1 MITKDRMHAGRS
13 TVGDRKMNK
22 SYRIITDASADI
34 DPVLA
39 QEKRIIFIPM
49 TYLLDGEEFVCSGP
63 GNEGS
68 VRDFYEALRKGGKP
82 STSQISPQVYE
93 DFFEMFACHGEDILY
108 ISLSGGLSGTLQS
121 ATLAAMELRERYPD
135 SEIICVDSR
144 SATIGMGLLLEA
156 AANNRDRGMS
166 LHENVRWL
174 KEHRLEIQH
183 WFMVDNL
190 GFLKRGGRISAATAM
205 VGTLLNIHPLLKIE
219 ADGTLI
225 NFEKCRGSKA
235 GIARLVQL
243 FDETAPKDVDQHVY
257 VVHADNPE
265 AAEKLRREIL
275 SVRQR
280 ASVSV
285 VQLCPV
291 IGTHVGPDMC
301 AIAHWGRPESART
314 AKP

>member
-1 MITKDRMHAGRS
+1 MGWQMK
-13 TVGDRKMNK
+13 N

-39 QEKRIIFIPM
+39 LEKRIIFIPM
-49 TYLLDGEEFVCSGP
+49 TYLLDGKELVCSGP

-82 STSQISPQVYE
+82 STSQISPQIYE
-93 DFFEMFACHGEDILY
+93 DFFEMFTRHGEDILY

-135 SEIICVDSR
+135 AEVLCVDSR

-156 AANNRDRGMS
+156 AADNRDRGMS
-166 LHENVRWL
+166 LHDNVRWL

-183 WFMVDNL
+183 WFMVDSL
-190 GFLKRGGRISAATAM
+190 SFLKRGGRISAATAT
-205 VGTLLNIHPLLKIE
+205 VGTILNIHPLLKIE
-219 ADGTLI
+219 ADGKLV

-235 GIARLVQL
+235 GLARLVQL
-243 FDETAPKDVDQHVY
+243 FDETAPKDTGERVY

-265 AAEKLRREIL
+265 AAEKLRREIQ
-275 SVRQR
+275 SRRQR
-280 ASVSV
+280 ATVSV

-291 IGTHVGPDMC
+291 IGTHVGPGMC
-301 AIAHWGRPESART
+301 AIAHWGRPECART
-314 AKP
+314 DKA